1 MPFSIR
7 KQITAR
13 RAYTE
18 RRKTLVV
25 SVVLALSLAA
35 ALVVL
40 IVASYLILTPA
51 LPVAQFLKGL
61 P

>member
-1 MPFSIR
+1 LLPARVPMSTDFDSGLMSFNFR

-25 SVVLALSLAA
+25 SMIFALDLAI

-40 IVASYLILTPA
+40 IA
-51 LPVAQFLKGL
+51 G
-61 P
+61 

>member
-1 MPFSIR
+1 MSTDFDSGLMSFNFR

-25 SVVLALSLAA
+25 SMIFALDLAI

-40 IVASYLILTPA
+40 IA
-51 LPVAQFLKGL
+51 G
-61 P
+61 